1 MRFRKTA
8 ALAALLVLVLT
19 AAPAR
24 ANIGTYCGGWA
35 QASVDGVHLNACYE
49 RSAWW
54 TIRGRGKAFYDGT
67 RRLDYLTV
75 SVQLQRSADGTS
87 GWTTVKSNVCGW
99 WDGDIANGA
108 PGNICNTPIVNVD
121 AGYLY
126 RSRAQITVFYSS
138 GGTSTTGF
146 AYSGLTS

>member
-8 ALAALLVLVLT
+8 ALAALLVLVAT

-24 ANIGTYCGGWA
+24 ANIGTYCGGWTG
-35 QASVDGVHLNACYE
+35 ASVDGVHLNACYE
-49 RSAWW
+49 RSAVW

-87 GWTTVKSNVCGW
+87 GWATVRSNVCGW
-99 WDGDIANGA
+99 WDGYIASEA
-108 PGNICNTPIVNVD
+108 PDNICNTPIVNVD

-126 RSRAQITVFYSS
+126 RSRTQVMVFYASGSS
-138 GGTSTTGF
+138 STTGF
-146 AYSGLTS
+146 VFSGLTS